1 MLGPSRPAPE
11 TAAPDAIDLP
21 EVEIAKRRGPSI
33 VWLIPAVA
41 AAVALWLG
49 YTTLQDQGPMVTI
62 TFEDG
67 EGLEA
72 GKTKIKYK
80 DVEVGVVEDVAI
92 SEDLSRIVVTAEMVK
107 HAAPYMN
114 DGTRF
119 WIVRPRIGAGGISGL
134 GTLVSGAFVEVDPG
148 TGEPTSAFEGLEEPP
163 PIRSNVA
170 GRRYELH
177 AEKLGSV
184 SRGSPVYYRNVEVGQ
199 VLGYELADDRENLVI
214 DLFVEA
220 PHDQLVRDNSR
231 FWNASGVDVSLGAEG
246 VSVSVESLQALLA
259 GGIAFDTPAIGR
271 PGEPAPAGTVFP
283 LFANFGA
290 VGEARYTDKVPYLV
304 YFDGSVR
311 GLRPGAPVEF
321 RGMRIGSVTDV
332 RLELDATTDA
342 ARIPVTLAIEPQ
354 RIDVIGDAAEPEPYF
369 ALRTLVERGLRAQL
383 KSGNLLTGELL
394 IDLDFYP
401 QSPPAKLDESGVYPE
416 IPSVPTELEVLTASI
431 TGVLNQLAALPLPE
445 LVADLRRTVQ
455 GIESLVTSPDS
466 KQTVAAL
473 SESAV
478 RLQAL
483 LETLDQR
490 LGPLLAQANSALS
503 STGELLGQDSQIR
516 YEVGTLLR
524 ELTGAARSIRVF
536 ADYLERHP
544 EALIRGKAGYQ

>member
-1 MLGPSRPAPE
+1 MLGPSRSALE
-11 TAAPDAIDLP
+11 TAAPEVIDLP
-21 EVEIAKRRGPSI
+21 EVEVAERRGPSI

-41 AAVALWLG
+41 LAIALWLG
-49 YTTLQDQGPMVTI
+49 YTTLQDRGPTVTI
-62 TFEDG
+62 TFEDA
-67 EGLEA
+67 EGLEV

-80 DVEVGVVEDVAI
+80 DVEVGVVEDIAI
-92 SEDLSRIVVTAEMVK
+92 SDDLSQIVVTAEMVK
-107 HAAPYMN
+107 NAEPYMN
-114 DGTRF
+114 EGTRF
-119 WIVRPRIGAGGISGL
+119 WIVRPRIGAGGVSGL

-148 TGEPTSAFEGLEEPP
+148 SGEPTSAFEGLEEPP
-163 PIRSNVA
+163 PIRSDVA

-184 SRGSPVYYRNVEVGQ
+184 SRGSPVYYRNVQVGQ
-199 VLGYELADDRENLVI
+199 VLGYDLADDRENLVI
-214 DLFVEA
+214 DLFVAA
-220 PHDQLVRDNSR
+220 PHDQLVRDDSR
-231 FWNASGVDVSLGAEG
+231 FWNASGVDLSLGADG
-246 VSVSVESLQALLA
+246 VSISIESLQALLT
-259 GGIAFDTPAIGR
+259 GGIAFDTPAIGH
-271 PGEPAPAGTVFP
+271 PGEAAAAGTVFP
-283 LFANFGA
+283 LFENFRA

-304 YFDGSVR
+304 YFEGSVR

-354 RIDVIGDAAEPEPYF
+354 RIDVTGAAADPEPYV
-369 ALRTLVERGLRAQL
+369 AMRTLVERGLRAQL

-394 IDLDFYP
+394 VDLDLHP
-401 QSPPAKLDESGVYPE
+401 ESPPAKLDESGVYPE
-416 IPSVPTELEVLTASI
+416 IPSVPTQLEVLTASI
-431 TGVLNQLAALPLPE
+431 TGVLHQLATLPLPE
-445 LVADLRRTVQ
+445 LVEDLRRTVQ
-455 GIESLVTSPDS
+455 GIESLVASPDAQ
-466 KQTVAAL
+466 QTAAAL
-473 SESAV
+473 SGSAV

-483 LETLDQR
+483 LGTLDQR
-490 LGPLLAQANSALS
+490 LGPLLAQADSTLS

-544 EALIRGKAGYQ
+544 EALIRGKAGYP